1 MVFIFSHVCKSIVSF
16 LCTLSGSLL
25 FSGNLFPWGRVYA
38 FESNLVNRTYS
49 SESIEILIVVLLAI
63 LGVFLGR
70 VSIAKKQTPPKE
82 IGDRDEWRE
91 LASAAGYLYD
101 EKQDIFYTKLD
112 AWQRDM
118 GYCRL
123 YDEACAPLNLIV
135 DSEPIYFEYDNKRWL
150 IQFWKGQY
158 GMALGCEIGVY
169 NTEGPDI
176 DIPGLFNG
184 TFFHTVEDEEMLQMS
199 VSLEKQ
205 GRKLFSRYGRH
216 WWHTGFIV
224 GDFAEP
230 WELIMHIDI
239 TFPNSEMR
247 DAFIGGLKRRG
258 YKDNEIKVKDNRVLL
273 KFDQPYSEQPI
284 SRVKITDGII
294 QSKNRLLCNKYVE
307 FTSSYNTFPEK
318 ISVLQQKSPELYN
331 AALTLGKPV
340 LLFESFDVIERYIS
354 KVKS

>member
-1 MVFIFSHVCKSIVSF
+1 MIFIFSRVCRYIVSF
-16 LCTLSGSLL
+16 ICILSGFLL
-25 FSGNLFPWGRVYA
+25 SSGNLFLWERVYA
-38 FESNLVNRTYS
+38 LESNLVNHSYS
-49 SESIEILIVVLLAI
+49 YESTEILIVVLLAI
-63 LGVFLGR
+63 LGAFLGR
-70 VSIAKKQTPPKE
+70 VALSKKQAPPKE
-82 IGDRDEWRE
+82 IDDKDEWRE

-135 DSEPIYFEYDNKRWL
+135 DSEPIYFEYGNKRWL

-184 TFFHTVEDEEMLQMS
+184 TFFHTVRDEEMLQMT
-199 VSLEKQ
+199 VRLEKQ
-205 GRKLFSRYGRH
+205 GRKLFSRHGRH

-224 GDFAEP
+224 GEFGEP
-230 WELIMHIDI
+230 WELVMHTDI
-239 TFPNSEMR
+239 TFPNNQMR

-258 YKDNEIKVKDNRVLL
+258 YKDNEIKVKGNRVLL

-284 SRVKITDGII
+284 SRVKMTDGII
-294 QSKNRLLCNKYVE
+294 QSKNKLLCNKYVDL
-307 FTSSYNTFPEK
+307 TSDYDTFPEK
-318 ISVLQQKSPELYN
+318 ISALQKKSPELYN
-331 AALTLGKPV
+331 VALILGKPV
-340 LLFESFDVIERYIS
+340 LLFKSFDKI
-354 KVKS
+354 KGHLK